1 MRWPMRVLEM
11 MLRDLFRNLAAG
23 AARPSLKL
31 MLLMLLVVGLS
42 ACSSIRKQAR
52 SLVGAD
58 SDTRPQPT
66 APRYSDNQNMRY
78 GSDRKYRRMTK
89 SRMEDEADLNAQAGS
104 LWVMEGQGSYLFAQ
118 NQVRQLGDLLPVAVE
133 GNPRQQ
139 LQSKVRVIS
148 KLLERLEAPSRGL
161 ASTRG
166 SGTPATGSNP
176 QTVPQGQ
183 AKEGGAAADPNA
195 APGATDPNAAS
206 AAPGAAAQ
214 KEGMPSK
221 DDLIASIQTVP
232 TRVVEQLKDG
242 SYRVKGIQPF
252 MIGKREYKVIVTG
265 IVRPEDFDERGI
277 DSSKLLDS
285 QFDIV
290 SSRKGSSL

>member
-1 MRWPMRVLEM
+1 MIPVKTVSFGDRQSMRTWSSRGG
-11 MLRDLFRNLAAG
+11 FRLIFLALIMA
-23 AARPSLKL
+23 
-31 MLLMLLVVGLS
+31 GLS
-42 ACSSIRKQAR
+42 GCASIRKQAR
-52 SLVGAD
+52 SLVGSD
-58 SDTRPQPT
+58 SNAAAQPT

-78 GSDRKYRRMTK
+78 NSDRKYRRMTK
-89 SRMEDEADLNAQAGS
+89 SQMEDESELNSQAGS
-104 LWVMEGQGSYLFAQ
+104 LWVMEGQGSYLFSQ

-166 SGTPATGSNP
+166 AGQGAAGSNP
-176 QTVPQGQ
+176 QTVPQG
-183 AKEGGAAADPNA
+183 ASKEGTADSNTPAGAADPNGA
-195 APGATDPNAAS
+195 GAGAT
-206 AAPGAAAQ
+206 AQ

-252 MIGKREYKVIVTG
+252 MIGRREYKVIVTG

>member
-1 MRWPMRVLEM
+1 MRWSMRLMFSGLKSRE
-11 MLRDLFRNLAAG
+11 L
-23 AARPSLKL
+23 PSAKSLVVL
-31 MLLMLLVVGLS
+31 MLMLS
-42 ACSSIRKQAR
+42 ALAGCSSIRKQAR

-58 SDTRPQPT
+58 TETRPQPT

-78 GSDRKYRRMTK
+78 TADRKYRRMTK
-89 SRMEDEADLNAQAGS
+89 SRMEEEADLNPQAGS

-161 ASTRG
+161 ASARG
-166 SGTPATGSNP
+166 GTPASGSNP
-176 QTVPQGQ
+176 QSVPQGA
-183 AKEGGAAADPNA
+183 AKEGAPPADPNAPASADPNA
-195 APGATDPNAAS
+195 AA
-206 AAPGAAAQ
+206 AAPGAVAQ

>member
-1 MRWPMRVLEM
+1 MRMRDSVLRS
-11 MLRDLFRNLAAG
+11 RDLPSAMSLIMLA
-23 AARPSLKL
+23 L
-31 MLLMLLVVGLS
+31 MLS
-42 ACSSIRKQAR
+42 ALTGCSSIRKQAR

-58 SDTRPQPT
+58 TETRPQPT

-78 GSDRKYRRMTK
+78 TADRKYRRMTK
-89 SRMEDEADLNAQAGS
+89 SRMEEEADLNPQAGS

-161 ASTRG
+161 ASARG
-166 SGTPATGSNP
+166 GGTPASGSNP
-176 QTVPQGQ
+176 QTVPQGA
-183 AKEGGAAADPNA
+183 AKEGAPAADPNA
-195 APGATDPNAAS
+195 PASADPNAAA
-206 AAPGAAAQ
+206 AAPGAVAQ

-290 SSRKGSSL
+290 SSRKGSNL